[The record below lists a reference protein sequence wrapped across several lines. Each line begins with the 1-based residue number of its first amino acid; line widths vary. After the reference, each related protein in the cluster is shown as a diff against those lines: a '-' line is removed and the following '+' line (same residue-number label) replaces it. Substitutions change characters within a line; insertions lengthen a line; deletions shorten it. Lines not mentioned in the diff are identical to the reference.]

1 MNFQTLLAAF
11 WATVIPVGIIAKKN
25 VNNQALLKQIPLY
38 HHAWGTPSKCHLNK
52 FLFITMIGT
61 WGTPSKCHLNKF
73 LFITMIGKLHPNVI

>member
-11 WATVIPVGIIAKKN
+11 WATAIPVGIIAKKN

-38 HHAWGTPSKCHLNK
+38 HHDRQ
-52 FLFITMIGT
+52 
-61 WGTPSKCHLNKF
+61 TPSKCHLNKF